1 MVFVNP
7 VFEHVRLVI
16 SYIVVFNAVMYATSN
31 HADVNVFTCWYRKVH
46 MIYQVV
52 LVFKICFVFDV
63 ILGTFQC
70 TLFVMLTSFEVVF

>member
-1 MVFVNP
+1 MVFVNA
-7 VFEHVRLVI
+7 VSQHVQLVI
-16 SYIVVFNAVMYATSN
+16 SYIVVFHAVMYATCS
-31 HADVNVFTCWYRKVH
+31 HADVNVSTCWYRKVH

-63 ILGTFQC
+63 LLGTFQC